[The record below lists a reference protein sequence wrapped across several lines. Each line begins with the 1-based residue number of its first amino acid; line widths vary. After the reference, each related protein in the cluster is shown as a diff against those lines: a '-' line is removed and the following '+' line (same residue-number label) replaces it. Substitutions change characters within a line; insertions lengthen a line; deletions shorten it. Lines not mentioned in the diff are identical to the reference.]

1 MRFVVK
7 QYEDGNMLA
16 IETTDDG
23 SAIVRS
29 LSGERQ
35 VAKRLSAFVEVLG
48 DDTPDGVTR
57 LKQALAYLTQ
67 VVEQRGTELKPK
79 NQEASKKRRDR
90 N

>member
-29 LSGERQ
+29 LTGCRQ
-35 VAKRLSAFVEVLG
+35 VAKRLSAFVEILG
-48 DDTPDGVTR
+48 DDTPDGVAR
-57 LKQALAYLTQ
+57 LKAALDYLTQ
-67 VVEQRGTELKPK
+67 VVHQRGAELAPK
-79 NQEASKKRRDR
+79 KRPARKKRRDR